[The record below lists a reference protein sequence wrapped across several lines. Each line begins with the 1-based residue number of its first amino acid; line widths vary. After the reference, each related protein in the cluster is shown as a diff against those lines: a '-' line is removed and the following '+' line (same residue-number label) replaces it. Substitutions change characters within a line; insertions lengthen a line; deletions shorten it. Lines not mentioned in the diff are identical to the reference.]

1 MNKRFILFAIIL
13 CFTARIASAETLS
26 QKVERKYGAKTIE
39 YYKKLINPGHLLSGK
54 PQNIPEQTE
63 PNAKA
68 LKNQTQEKVKALNPE
83 TGKMMN
89 QAVKAQK
96 TAFNLWGQQNKDKP
110 ILDALKIEKP
120 EGN

>member
-1 MNKRFILFAIIL
+1 MNKRFIICALIL
-13 CFTARIASAETLS
+13 WFIACAASAETLS
-26 QKVERKYGAKTIE
+26 QKVERKYGVKTIE
-39 YYKKLINPGHLLSGK
+39 DFKKLTNPGHLLNGK

-68 LKNQTQEKVKALNPE
+68 LKKQTQEKIKALNPE

-96 TAFNLWGQQNKDKP
+96 AALNLWGQQNKDKP
-110 ILDALKIEKP
+110 ILDALKIKKP
-120 EGN
+120 